1 MKYWIISAAWLA
13 IMLAL
18 IAASLFMDQD
28 TDAQLYLWVIFILG
42 QNKLDKIELLT
53 EISDLRRELKN
64 TKHGGQ
70 EK

>member
-13 IMLAL
+13 IMLVL
-18 IAASLFMDQD
+18 IVTSLFMDQD

-53 EISDLRRELKN
+53 EISDLRRKLKN
-64 TKHGGQ
+64 TK
-70 EK
+70 